1 MIKLSELRNEKG
13 LTQREIAKIFNVS
26 QGTYNNW
33 ENGKT
38 QPSIE
43 QLVAIADFFGVS
55 IDYLVGREGEDGVI
69 ASAKDDRINLSDKS
83 RDALY
88 EFLKTISDKK
98 KLTALRRFV
107 FIMKDCSKQFVIICW
122 QRKKKVRYYNQK

>member
-55 IDYLVGREGEDGVI
+55 IDYLVGRERE
-69 ASAKDDRINLSDKS
+69 K
-83 RDALY
+83 
-88 EFLKTISDKK
+88 
-98 KLTALRRFV
+98 TALSQARRTTESIFRTSRATL
-107 FIMKDCSKQFVIICW
+107 FTSF
-122 QRKKKVRYYNQK
+122 

>member
-1 MIKLSELRNEKG
+1 M
-13 LTQREIAKIFNVS
+13 T
-26 QGTYNNW
+26 
-33 ENGKT
+33 
-38 QPSIE
+38 
-43 QLVAIADFFGVS
+43 IADFFGVS

-98 KLTALRRFV
+98 
-107 FIMKDCSKQFVIICW
+107 
-122 QRKKKVRYYNQK
+122 

>member
-55 IDYLVGREGEDGVI
+55 MTILSGER
-69 ASAKDDRINLSDKS
+69 AK
-83 RDALY
+83 
-88 EFLKTISDKK
+88 
-98 KLTALRRFV
+98 TALSQARRTTESIFRTSRATL
-107 FIMKDCSKQFVIICW
+107 FTSF
-122 QRKKKVRYYNQK
+122 

>member
-55 IDYLVGREGEDGVI
+55 IDYLVGRESEDGII
-69 ASAKDDRINLSDKS
+69 ASAKDNRINLSDKS

-88 EFLKTISDKK
+88 VFENHIRQKIIDR
-98 KLTALRRFV
+98 LTAVCFYNERL
-107 FIMKDCSKQFVIICW
+107 FITICYYLLA
-122 QRKKKVRYYNQK
+122 KKEKSAIL

>member
-13 LTQREIAKIFNVS
+13 LTQREIAKIFSIS

-55 IDYLVGREGEDGVI
+55 IDYLVGREGEDGII
-69 ASAKDDRINLSDKS
+69 ACAKDDRINLSDKS

-98 KLTALRRFV
+98 
-107 FIMKDCSKQFVIICW
+107 
-122 QRKKKVRYYNQK
+122 

>member
-43 QLVAIADFFGVS
+43 QLVTIADFFGVS
-55 IDYLVGREGEDGVI
+55 IDYLVGRGRRRHYRKREGRPNQSFGQVARRSLRVFENHI
-69 ASAKDDRINLSDKS
+69 RQKIIDR
-83 RDALY
+83 
-88 EFLKTISDKK
+88 
-98 KLTALRRFV
+98 LTAVCFYKNIVL
-107 FIMKDCSKQFVIICW
+107 
-122 QRKKKVRYYNQK
+122 

>member
-13 LTQREIAKIFNVS
+13 LSQREIAKIFNVS

-43 QLVAIADFFGVS
+43 QLVALADFFGVS

-69 ASAKDDRINLSDKS
+69 VKTSDDVINLDKES

-88 EFLKTISDKK
+88 EFLKTLSKK
-98 KLTALRRFV
+98 
-107 FIMKDCSKQFVIICW
+107 
-122 QRKKKVRYYNQK
+122 

>member
-1 MIKLSELRNEKG
+1 MKRLYELRTEKG
-13 LTQREIAKIFNVS
+13 LSQRGMAANFNVS

-43 QLVAIADFFGVS
+43 QLVSIADFFGVS

-98 KLTALRRFV
+98 
-107 FIMKDCSKQFVIICW
+107 
-122 QRKKKVRYYNQK
+122 

>member
-55 IDYLVGREGEDGVI
+55 IRLSCRERGRRRRYRKREGRPNQSFGQV
-69 ASAKDDRINLSDKS
+69 ARRS
-83 RDALY
+83 
-88 EFLKTISDKK
+88 
-98 KLTALRRFV
+98 LRV
-107 FIMKDCSKQFVIICW
+107 FENHI
-122 QRKKKVRYYNQK
+122 R

>member
-43 QLVAIADFFGVS
+43 QLVTIADFFGVS

-69 ASAKDDRINLSDKS
+69 ASAKDDRINLSTES

-88 EFLKTISDKK
+88 EFLKKK
-98 KLTALRRFV
+98 K
-107 FIMKDCSKQFVIICW
+107 
-122 QRKKKVRYYNQK
+122 KKK

>member
-43 QLVAIADFFGVS
+43 QLVAIADFFGLAS
-55 IDYLVGREGEDGVI
+55 TILSGER
-69 ASAKDDRINLSDKS
+69 AK
-83 RDALY
+83 
-88 EFLKTISDKK
+88 
-98 KLTALRRFV
+98 TALSQARRTTESIFRTSRATL
-107 FIMKDCSKQFVIICW
+107 FTSF
-122 QRKKKVRYYNQK
+122 

>member
-26 QGTYNNW
+26 QGTYKNW

-43 QLVAIADFFGVS
+43 QLVTIADFFGVS

-69 ASAKDDRINLSDKS
+69 ASAKDDRINLSTES

-98 KLTALRRFV
+98 
-107 FIMKDCSKQFVIICW
+107 
-122 QRKKKVRYYNQK
+122 